1 MLYILLLDY
10 QVERIHSIMSD
21 LFALLYIN
29 YCILNETYRTK
40 WIY

>member
-21 LFALLYIN
+21 PFALLYIN
-29 YCILNETYRTK
+29 YCILIIVY
-40 WIY
+40 